1 MRRIF
6 LYLFLMSALSIIAQ
20 ERSKLDLRTYE
31 KLVKGK
37 EREKNMAF
45 LVKGNEGTMKEV
57 VESYG
62 GEVNFMYGN
71 IASVNIPTAKALEF
85 SRNEAIYYI
94 ENASVKGMPMM
105 DTARIQN
112 NVDSAYAGLAPLTQ
126 PYTGKGVVIGFIDG
140 GIYWQHADFRKRD
153 STTRIRFIWDQNL
166 TGGANPPQP
175 YGYGNEWNWIAID
188 GGQCTHRP
196 EYLTSEFG
204 HGTCVAGIAAGD
216 GSSYAQDTNLTR
228 GVAPDAEIIMVKV
241 NYNNFL
247 TNVANAVDYI
257 FKKADALGKPCVI
270 NTSVGTYYGS
280 HDGRDLASQII
291 DSLLDQKKGRVV
303 VASAGNAG
311 HIKHHVG
318 YDIPTTDSAYT
329 YFKYNASFQGVYFD
343 FWSDTADFNN
353 AQFTIGAADVSS
365 GSIVDL
371 GQLSYMNVLQD
382 FNPGQTGVQINRSLY
397 NGVDLVGLVKIFAEL
412 QGGAYHVE
420 FLITPVDNSHW
431 WRLQTRGSGKIDYWS
446 TSNNILGSSDMVDV
460 LPNLA
465 IINEYRYPDSL
476 KTMVSSWQ
484 CSDKVIT
491 VGNYSNRAAY
501 YDADSNRID
510 LTGPGYDEVVGKRYL
525 TSSLGP
531 TRDNRLKPDISATGS
546 TTIATG
552 DANVIGTYLSNVNR
566 FKVAFTRKHIRNGG
580 TSMAGPIVAGVAA
593 LYLQQHPTATHEEI
607 KRAIIENATKDN
619 FTTNTPNPEYG
630 YGKVNAFRTLT
641 ASYVYGCLDTGSINY
656 NPAATQDTGGCVKKV
671 YGCMDTSAN
680 NYNGA
685 ANVANGSCT
694 YDTTVGI
701 KNVEKNSVV
710 IKALPN
716 PFNSGVTFMVDKMP
730 LKFNAGAIVVNDIL
744 GRAEAEIRINHGQY
758 VYYLEGANLA
768 PGLHI
773 YKVMLDGKTVHT
785 GKLIKQ

>member
-6 LYLFLMSALSIIAQ
+6 LSLFLMSALSIVAQ
-20 ERSKLDLRTYE
+20 ERSKLDLRTYQ
-31 KLVKGK
+31 KLVNGA
-37 EREKNMAF
+37 ERQKSLSL
-45 LVKGNEGTMKEV
+45 LVKGNAAVLKEV
-57 VESYG
+57 VASYG
-62 GEVNFMYGN
+62 GEVNYMYGN
-71 IASVNIPTAKALEF
+71 IASVKIPAVNALEF
-85 SRNEAIYYI
+85 SRHDAIQYI
-94 ENASVKGMPMM
+94 ENASVVGMPMM
-105 DTARIQN
+105 DTARVRN
-112 NVDSAYAGLAPLTQ
+112 NIDSAYAGLAPLTQ

-153 STTRIRFIWDQNL
+153 STTRIRFIWDQTI

-175 YGYGNEWNWIAID
+175 YSYGNEWNWIAID

-247 TNVANAVDYI
+247 TNVADAVDYI

-291 DSLLDQKKGRVV
+291 DSLLDQKKGRVL

-311 HIKHHVG
+311 NIKHHVG
-318 YDIPTTDSAYT
+318 YNITADSAYT
-329 YFKYNASFQGVYFD
+329 YFTYNSTFQGVYFD
-343 FWSDTADFNN
+343 FWADPADFNQ
-353 AQFTIGAADVSS
+353 AQFTIGAADISG
-365 GSIVDL
+365 GSIADL
-371 GQLSYMNVLQD
+371 GQFSYMNVLQD
-382 FNPGQTGVQINRSLY
+382 FNPGATGVQVNRSLY
-397 NGVDLVGLVKIFAEL
+397 NGVDLVGLVKIFAEQ

-431 WRLQTRGSGKIDYWS
+431 WRLQTKGSGKIDYWS
-446 TSNNILGSSDMVDV
+446 TSNSILGSSDMVEV

-465 IINEYRYPDSL
+465 IIPEYRYPDSL

-510 LTGPGYDEVVGKRYL
+510 LTSNAYNEVVGKRYY

-546 TTIATG
+546 TTITTG
-552 DANVIGTYLSNVNR
+552 DGNLIGTYLSNANR

-593 LYLQQHPTATHEEI
+593 LYLQKHPTASYAEI
-607 KRAIIENATKDN
+607 KKAIIENATKDS

-641 ASYVYGCLDTGSINY
+641 ASYIYGCMDTGSTNYNPAATVDTGGCIKKVYGCLDTNAVNY
-656 NPAATQDTGGCVKKV
+656 NAQ
-671 YGCMDTSAN
+671 
-680 NYNGA
+680 
-685 ANVANGSCT
+685 ANVTNGTCT
-694 YDTTVGI
+694 YDTSVGI
-701 KNVEKNSVV
+701 RNIEKSTIA
-710 IKALPN
+710 IKAVPN
-716 PFNSGVTFMVDKMP
+716 PFNIGVTFMVDKMP
-730 LKFNAGAIVVNDIL
+730 AEFNTGAIVVNDIL
-744 GRAEAEIRINHGQY
+744 GRGEAEIRISRGQY
-758 VYYLEGANLA
+758 AYYLEGTYLA
-768 PGLHI
+768 AGLHI
-773 YKVMLDGKTVHT
+773 FKVVMDGKTVYT